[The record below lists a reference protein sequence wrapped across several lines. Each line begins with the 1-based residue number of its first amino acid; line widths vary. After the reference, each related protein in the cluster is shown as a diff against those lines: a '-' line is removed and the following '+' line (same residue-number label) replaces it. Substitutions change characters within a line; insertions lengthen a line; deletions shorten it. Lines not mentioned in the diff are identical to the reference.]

1 MSWLGQL
8 ISLLLWLFLV
18 ALLARL
24 VIDWVFVF
32 ARSWE
37 PHGVVVIL
45 LEAVFTVTDPPL
57 KALRRVLPPLR
68 IGSIAIDLA
77 FLVLIIA
84 VQIAITVVGRAF

>member
-1 MSWLGQL
+1 MSLLGQL

-37 PHGVVVIL
+37 PHGVVVIV
-45 LEAVFTVTDPPL
+45 LEAVYTVTDPPL
-57 KALRRVLPPLR
+57 KDLRRVLPPLR

-77 FLVLIIA
+77 FLVLIIG
-84 VQIAITVVGRAF
+84 VQVAISVVGRAF